1 MVPFNIP
8 TCTGEEL
15 LYIKEAIQSG
25 RISGNGPFSKQC
37 CDLAKSNF
45 GFGEVFLTPSC
56 TAALEM
62 AALLCDFHEG
72 DEVILPSFAHAGTA
86 NAFIRAGARVV
97 FADSRPDHPNID
109 AGSMEALLGPKTRAI
124 VVIHYAGMACE
135 MERFQRIARSRG
147 LILIE
152 DAAHALGAC
161 YKDRSLGAW
170 GDFAAIS
177 FHETKNITC
186 GLGGMLI
193 LNRPDLVDRARCIW
207 NQGTNRA
214 DFERGDASF
223 YTWTRPGGS
232 FQLSDLN
239 AAYLYPQLL
248 DFQDI
253 TARRLRLWQI
263 YYDRL
268 RPLETKG
275 YLRPPV
281 VPEYARHNAHIFYL
295 LLASNAL
302 RNHLI
307 QYLKDRGYQ
316 AVFHYIPLHMSPFV
330 RNNGVEQHLP
340 NCERIADT
348 IIRLPLY
355 GSLSADTAGDIARAI
370 EDWHDSSAI
379 LHAAE

>member
-1 MVPFNIP
+1 MIPFNIP
-8 TCTGEEL
+8 ACTGKEL
-15 LYIKEAIQSG
+15 LYIEEAIQSG
-25 RISGNGPFSKQC
+25 HLSGNGPFSKRC
-37 CDLAKSNF
+37 CELAKRNF
-45 GFGEVFLTPSC
+45 GFGDVFLTPSC

-62 AALLCDFHEG
+62 AALLCDFREG

-86 NAFIRAGARVV
+86 NAFIRAGARLV
-97 FADSRPDHPNID
+97 FADSRPDHPNMD
-109 AGSMEALLGPKTRAI
+109 AGSLEALLGPRTRAV

-135 MERFQRIARSRG
+135 MERFQRIARSYN

-152 DAAHALGAC
+152 DAAHALGAW
-161 YKDRSLGAW
+161 YRDRSLGCW

-193 LNRPDLVDRARCIW
+193 LNRPDLVDRARSIW

-214 DFERGDASF
+214 GFERGDVPF
-223 YTWTRPGGS
+223 YTWMQPGGS

-248 DFQDI
+248 DFHQI
-253 TARRLRLWQI
+253 TTRRLRLWQA
-263 YYDRL
+263 YYDGL

-275 YLRPPV
+275 YLRLPIV
-281 VPEYARHNAHIFYL
+281 TEYARHNAHIFYL

-302 RNHLI
+302 RNQLI
-307 QYLKDRGYQ
+307 QSLKGGGYQ
-316 AVFHYIPLHMSPFV
+316 AVFHYLPLHKSPAV
-330 RNNGVEQHLP
+330 SLTGGKRRLP

-348 IIRLPLY
+348 ILRLPLY
-355 GSLSADTAGDIARAI
+355 DSLSEQAVDEIVRAI
-370 EDWHDSSAI
+370 ENWHDSPA
-379 LHAAE
+379 LV

>member
-8 TCTGEEL
+8 GAAGKEL
-15 LYIKEAIQSG
+15 LYLKEAIQSG
-25 RISGNGPFSKQC
+25 HISGNGPFSKKC
-37 CDLAKSNF
+37 CEFAKRNF
-45 GFGEVFLTPSC
+45 GYGEVFLTPSC
-56 TAALEM
+56 TSALEL

-72 DEVILPSFAHAGTA
+72 DEVILPSFTHAGTA
-86 NAFIRAGARVV
+86 NAFIRAGARLV
-97 FADSRPDHPNID
+97 FADSKPEHPNID
-109 AGSMEALLGPKTRAI
+109 ADSLETLLGPKTRAV

-135 MERFQRIARSRG
+135 MERLQRIARSRG

-161 YKDRSLGAW
+161 YMDRSLGSW

-177 FHETKNITC
+177 FHETKNISC

-193 LNRPDLVDRARCIW
+193 LNRPDLVDKARCIW

-214 DFERGDASF
+214 DFERGDVSF
-223 YTWTRPGGS
+223 YTWVRPGGS

-248 DFQDI
+248 DFQNI
-253 TARRLRLWQI
+253 TARRMRLWQM

-268 RPLETKG
+268 LPLEAKG
-275 YLRPPV
+275 HLRLPV

-295 LLASNAL
+295 LLASNAS

-307 QYLKDRGYQ
+307 QHLKDRGYQ
-316 AVFHYIPLHMSPFV
+316 AVIHYIPLHMSPFV
-330 RNNGVEQHLP
+330 RNNGGEQHLP

-355 GSLSADTAGDIARAI
+355 GSLSAQTVGEIARAI
-370 EDWHDSSAI
+370 EDWRDSPALSAS
-379 LHAAE
+379 